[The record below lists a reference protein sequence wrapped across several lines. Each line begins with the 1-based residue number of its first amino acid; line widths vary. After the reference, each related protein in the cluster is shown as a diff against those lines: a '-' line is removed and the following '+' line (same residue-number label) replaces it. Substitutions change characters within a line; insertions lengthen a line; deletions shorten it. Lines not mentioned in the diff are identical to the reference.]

1 MKNCLKMEI
10 SAVSRNEGFAR
21 SAVAA
26 FAASLNPTLAQLSD
40 IKTAVSE
47 AVTNCIVHAYKN
59 AQRAED
65 KILLECTVSDGTE
78 NFGDGAQAELAYA
91 CAQKK
96 VCLNGREE
104 GWLHITVTDFGC
116 GIENVSKALTPFYTT
131 LQGEERSGMGFTI
144 MQTFMSDFSVKS
156 ERGKGT
162 VVKMSKRFASPLEE
176 FNALTAEAEGSERL
190 RG

>member
-10 SAVSRNEGFAR
+10 SAISCNEGFAR

-65 KILLECTVSDGTE
+65 KILLECTVESGVKGFDDGVK
-78 NFGDGAQAELAYA
+78 AEFA
-91 CAQKK
+91 CAAAHEK
-96 VCLNGREE
+96 NDEE
-104 GWLHITVTDFGC
+104 GGLGALDGGGALHIMVTDFGC

-162 VVKMSKRFASPLEE
+162 TVRMSKRFFPEE
-176 FNALTAEAEGSERL
+176 AREKIG
-190 RG
+190 